1 MPLKDCT
8 VIIILP
14 VNFYLEA
21 KMKKRI
27 RLGVNI
33 DHVATVRNARR
44 TFEPDPVHAAVIAD
58 LAGADQITL
67 HVREDRRHV
76 NERDLKLIKEVIHSR
91 VNLEMAAT
99 EEMINL
105 AIEVKPHQVT
115 LVPERRE
122 EITTEGGLDVA
133 GQKDK
138 IKEAVERLKEAGIV
152 VNLFI
157 DPDEEQIRAA
167 KEVGADAIEL
177 HTGRYAEAFNDKKEK
192 ETEEELERLKKAA
205 RFGKELGLKVY
216 AGHGLTYKNVKPVAE
231 IPEIEELNIGHS
243 IVANAVLKG
252 LKEAVQEMI
261 KIINS

>member
-1 MPLKDCT
+1 
-8 VIIILP
+8 
-14 VNFYLEA
+14 
-21 KMKKRI
+21 MKKRI

-91 VNLEMAAT
+91 VNLEMAVT
-99 EEMINL
+99 EEMINIAL
-105 AIEVKPHQVT
+105 EVKPHQVT

-122 EITTEGGLDVA
+122 EITTEGGLDVV
-133 GQKDK
+133 GQKEK
-138 IKEAVERLKEAGIV
+138 IREAVKRLKEAGIV

-157 DPDEEQIRAA
+157 DPEEEQLKAA
-167 KEVGADAIEL
+167 AEVGADAVEL
-177 HTGRYAEAFNDKKEK
+177 HTGRYAEAFAEK
-192 ETEEELERLKKAA
+192 NEKLVEEELERLRKAA
-205 RFGKELGLKVY
+205 KLGKELGLKVY
-216 AGHGLTYKNVKPVAE
+216 AGHGLTYKNVKPIAE

-243 IVANAVLKG
+243 IVANAILKG
-252 LKEAVQEMI
+252 MKEAVQEMI
-261 KIINS
+261 RLINS